1 MEKIFLAIIHPQ
13 IFIFFPEK
21 NRKLSE
27 NFKELYIF
35 LTNSVLMIPWMRE
48 KFAERRRKATTE
60 TNKEKTN
67 KRFFFF
73 SILNLQKLN

>member
-1 MEKIFLAIIHPQ
+1 
-13 IFIFFPEK
+13 
-21 NRKLSE
+21 
-27 NFKELYIF
+27 
-35 LTNSVLMIPWMRE
+35 MIPWMRE